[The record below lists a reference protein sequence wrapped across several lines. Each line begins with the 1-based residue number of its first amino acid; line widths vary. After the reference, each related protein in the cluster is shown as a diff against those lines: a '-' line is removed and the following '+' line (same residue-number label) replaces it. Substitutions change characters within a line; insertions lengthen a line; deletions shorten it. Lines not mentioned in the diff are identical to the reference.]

1 MMAWKDWSKK
11 KKGVVIAVVVFV
23 ALCILGAIFGEVE
36 VEEAPSAP
44 QESETVVVEEGQE
57 PVAESEPE
65 SEPAPE
71 PADDDEQADQTEA
84 SAPELEFGELLDL
97 TTNDGVTVIKAK
109 IEPSANNTATID
121 QNYYNVVHY
130 IQDNDMNGINEIQ
143 YWAVADMTN
152 GKEQKAISF
161 TVPKDLIDQ
170 IKDGRVVANQLG
182 DYVTDLWMIDSLK

>member
-1 MMAWKDWSKK
+1 MAFKDWSKG
-11 KKGVVIAVVVFV
+11 KKGAVIAVAVFV

-36 VEEAPSAP
+36 VEDAPSSP
-44 QESETVVVEEGQE
+44 QESEAVVVEEAQE
-57 PVAESEPE
+57 PVADSEPE
-65 SEPAPE
+65 PE
-71 PADDDEQADQTEA
+71 PADDSEQADQAKA

-97 TTNDGVTVIKAK
+97 TTNYGVTVIKAK

-130 IQDNDMNGINEIQ
+130 IEDNDMTGIDEIR

-161 TVPKDLIDQ
+161 TVPKELIDQ
-170 IKDGRVVANQLG
+170 IKDGKVVANQLG
-182 DYVTDLWMIDSLK
+182 GYVTDLWMIDSLK

>member
-1 MMAWKDWSKK
+1 MAWKDWSKK
-11 KKGVVIAVVVFV
+11 KKGVVIAVVAFAV
-23 ALCILGAIFGEVE
+23 LCILGAIFGEVE

-44 QESETVVVEEGQE
+44 QESEAVVVDEAQE
-57 PVAESEPE
+57 PVAESEPG
-65 SEPAPE
+65 PE
-71 PADDDEQADQTEA
+71 PADDGEQTDQTEA

-97 TTNDGVTVIKAK
+97 STNDGVTVIKAK
-109 IEPSANNTATID
+109 IEPSANSAATVD

-143 YWAVADMTN
+143 YWALADMTN

-170 IKDGRVVANQLG
+170 IKDGKVVANQLG